1 MQTEDRNSDGSHPQ
15 GPGRGSDRD
24 RETDT
29 TLKTE
34 NRSLIKQRTTFCAGE
49 QATQSYA
56 EHVQAGNTLRQRRNE
71 DEKTKW
77 DREQQIGMKY
87 SIL

>member
-1 MQTEDRNSDGSHPQ
+1 
-15 GPGRGSDRD
+15 
-24 RETDT
+24 
-29 TLKTE
+29 
-34 NRSLIKQRTTFCAGE
+34 
-49 QATQSYA
+49 
-56 EHVQAGNTLRQRRNE
+56 LRQRRNE